1 MIIRLYLLYCMHG
14 VNGSFKQSYH
24 SPCVTVPILS
34 CSYGRGRELWAIG
47 RLEPASAG
55 RTDKEVRAQC
65 DASIFLFKSLWPIWL
80 SIENGSANS
89 VDYLPSLASMYF
101 GGWRRSASWRAGWKA
116 LSNCLSRFSWVIP
129 GAPLLMNYFPR
140 NVKSHLLT
148 EMKTG

>member
-1 MIIRLYLLYCMHG
+1 MHG

-47 RLEPASAG
+47 RLKPASAE

-65 DASIFLFKSLWPIWL
+65 DASIFLFKSLWPIWI

-89 VDYLPSLASMYF
+89 VDYLPRLASIGSQCILGDGDVRPA
-101 GGWRRSASWRAGWKA
+101 GGLAG
-116 LSNCLSRFSWVIP
+116 RH
-129 GAPLLMNYFPR
+129 Y
-140 NVKSHLLT
+140 LT
-148 EMKTG
+148 A